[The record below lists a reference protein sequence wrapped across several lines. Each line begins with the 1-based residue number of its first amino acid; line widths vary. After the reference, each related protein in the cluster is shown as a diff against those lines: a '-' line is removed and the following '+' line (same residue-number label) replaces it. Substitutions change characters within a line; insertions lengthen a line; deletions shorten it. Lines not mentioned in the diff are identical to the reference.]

1 MRHPSR
7 RLAAVLLL
15 VCGMLMLGTPARAA
29 GASTYVVAA
38 TLGADGV
45 LNVSAQITF
54 DGAAPD
60 TLTQR
65 LAGFLDGDGDVR
77 YVYDIGGVKATAG
90 SRDLQAAVSAED
102 GYTVVRVPTKG
113 VTEPYRMFTSRAEFR
128 LTLRADNADQRLTAR
143 GAELGVVGSARAR
156 VFAVRAAELAAARET
171 ALSLTLTP
179 AAAARAGLPVKAD
192 GQRRN
197 VFDLLAYPSIG
208 FEDLARLWPQIAGW
222 TAPVRE
228 QIEIEAAYA
237 GYLARQAADVAAFRK
252 DEDLRLPVQLD
263 YAAIGGLS
271 NEVREKLAAVR
282 PLTLGQASRIEGVTP
297 GALTA
302 LLAHVR
308 RRAA

>member
-113 VTEPYRMFTSRAEFR
+113 VTEPVVIQYQVRGTTLSMPDGGTRFQWR
-128 LTLRADNADQRLTAR
+128 LLQGLSIPVTEVT
-143 GAELGVVGSARAR
+143 GE
-156 VFAVRAAELAAARET
+156 VRAPAMARDY
-171 ALSLTLTP
+171 ACQAGPP
-179 AAAARAGLPVKAD
+179 AATVTCATMWV
-192 GQRRN
+192 
-197 VFDLLAYPSIG
+197 
-208 FEDLARLWPQIAGW
+208 
-222 TAPVRE
+222 
-228 QIEIEAAYA
+228 
-237 GYLARQAADVAAFRK
+237 
-252 DEDLRLPVQLD
+252 
-263 YAAIGGLS
+263 S
-271 NEVREKLAAVR
+271 NA
-282 PLTLGQASRIEGVTP
+282 
-297 GALTA
+297 
-302 LLAHVR
+302 
-308 RRAA
+308 